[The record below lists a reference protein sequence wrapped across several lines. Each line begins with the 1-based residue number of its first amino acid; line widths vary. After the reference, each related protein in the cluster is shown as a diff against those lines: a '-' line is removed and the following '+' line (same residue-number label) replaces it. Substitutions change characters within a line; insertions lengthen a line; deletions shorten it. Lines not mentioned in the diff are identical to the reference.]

1 MPRRQQATARQERLG
16 AELRKLR
23 EAAGLKGREAAA
35 LLGSDSAQVSQ
46 IEAGVAGVSE
56 TRVRQLAAHYS
67 CTDDRL
73 IEALVAMATDRTRGW
88 WERYRGLLPPSFL
101 DLAELEHHCTRRQDI
116 EFLHVPGLFQTE
128 DYARAVFSYR
138 VPELLREDLELR
150 VTHRMER
157 RRIIQEP
164 RSIPYTAVI
173 HEAALRI
180 RVGDRTATRVQLQ
193 RILEL
198 SEAHHITV
206 RVIPFDLD
214 GFAGATNAMMYV
226 RGAVPRLDTAV
237 RDAPQGAAFIDSEA
251 QLGALR
257 TLFHRVESAS
267 LDPARSRDLIHR
279 LAKEL

>member
-16 AELRKLR
+16 TELRKLR

-35 LLGSDSAQVSQ
+35 LLGTDSAQVSQ

-67 CTDDRL
+67 CTDEKL
-73 IEALVAMATDRTRGW
+73 VEALVSMAIDRTRGW
-88 WERYRGLLPPSFL
+88 WERYKGLLPPSFL
-101 DLAELEHHCTRRQDI
+101 DLAELEHHCTCRQDV

-138 VPELLREDLELR
+138 VPKLPADDLELR
-150 VTHRMER
+150 VNHRMER
-157 RRIIQEP
+157 RRIIEDL
-164 RSIPYTAVI
+164 RSVPYTAVI

-180 RVGDRTATRVQLQ
+180 RVGDRTAARAQLLRV
-193 RILEL
+193 LEL
-198 SEAHHITV
+198 SEADHITV

-226 RGAVPRLDTAV
+226 SGVVPRLDTAV

-251 QLGALR
+251 QLSALR
-257 TLFHRVESAS
+257 TLFHMVESAS
-267 LDPARSRDLIHR
+267 LEPARSRDFIHR

>member
-16 AELRKLR
+16 TELRKLR

-35 LLGSDSAQVSQ
+35 LLGTDSAQVSQ

-67 CTDDRL
+67 CTDEKL
-73 IEALVAMATDRTRGW
+73 VEALVAMATDRTRGW
-88 WERYRGLLPPSFL
+88 WERYKGLLPPSFL
-101 DLAELEHHCTRRQDI
+101 DLAELEHHCTHRQDI

-138 VPELLREDLELR
+138 VPELPRDDLELR
-150 VTHRMER
+150 VRHRMER
-157 RRIIQEP
+157 RQIIEEP
-164 RSIPYTAVI
+164 RPVPYTAVI

-180 RVGDRTATRVQLQ
+180 RVGDRTATHAQLL

-226 RGAVPRLDTAV
+226 SGAVPRLDTAV

-251 QLGALR
+251 QLSALR
-257 TLFHRVESAS
+257 TLFHMVESAS
-267 LDPARSRDLIHR
+267 LEPARSRDFIHR